1 MRHNP
6 TNNNKKQGIT
16 KFYVEPAFIKFQK
29 PKLVN

>member
-6 TNNNKKQGIT
+6 TNNNKNQGIT
-16 KFYVEPAFIKFQK
+16 KFYIEPTFIQIQK